1 MTRGHAPET
10 HRPAWSVVICTNG
23 RPEYVAHLLETLNAL
38 GHPDVEIIVVQGPD
52 GRDGAALGIPGVRW
66 VHTDQRNIAAARNL
80 GVRAA
85 RGDFVA
91 FLDDDGLPETY
102 WLDELRTAIE
112 QSAEVAAVG
121 GPVFDHTG
129 IRVQVYFNTISR
141 TGVPRPILHSY
152 DVSTLF
158 SSPDS
163 WEVPYAPGANCGF
176 RREALVAIGGFD
188 EAFTW
193 AFEEADV
200 CLRLVDAGY
209 AIAAAPGAWI
219 HHKMAPSRM
228 RNAGRVFTNWSEMLR
243 SASYFAYRHGISEG
257 RIVEDL
263 GAFIASARANVEA
276 NITLGA
282 LDDGARDSFED
293 ALDDAI
299 TAGRELVAR
308 PRQLRPPGWFD
319 RKDLCYP
326 ATSLRRSRPP
336 TTCVVAPTAGPDL
349 ATPSFRSVWN
359 RARDL
364 TARGHAVRLVVP
376 GAGPSRVDRE
386 DGVWV
391 HRVSSVPASA
401 FVEGE
406 PLPVGIQEEIT
417 RLKTFCDVTETV
429 IIWAQQEQ

>member
-1 MTRGHAPET
+1 M
-10 HRPAWSVVICTNG
+10 VVCTNG
-23 RPEYVAHLLETLNAL
+23 RPSYVAPLLETLKAL
-38 GHPDVEIIVVQGPD
+38 GHPDIEIIVVQGPD
-52 GRDGAALGIPGVRW
+52 GRDDVALAIPGVRW

-91 FLDDDGLPETY
+91 FLDDDALPETY

-112 QSAEVAAVG
+112 GSEEVAGAG

-129 IRVQVYFNTISR
+129 IRVQLYFNTISR
-141 TGVPRPILHSY
+141 TGVSRPILHSQ
-152 DVSTLF
+152 DVCAMF

-163 WEVPYAPGANCGF
+163 WEVPFAPGANCGF
-176 RREALVAIGGFD
+176 RRTALVAIGGFD

-193 AFEEADV
+193 AFEEAEL
-200 CLRLVDAGY
+200 CLRLIDAGY

-219 HHKMAPSRM
+219 HHKMAPSRT
-228 RNAGRVFTNWSEMLR
+228 RNAGRIFTNWSEMLR
-243 SASYFAYRHGISEG
+243 GASFFAYRHGISEG

-276 NITLGA
+276 NITLGT
-282 LDDGARDSFED
+282 LDGGARDAFED
-293 ALDDAI
+293 ALDVAI
-299 TAGRELVAR
+299 TAGRELAAK
-308 PRQLRPPGWFD
+308 PPQLRPPGWFD

-336 TTCVVAPTAGPDL
+336 TTCVVAPTAGPYL

-391 HRVSSVPASA
+391 HRVGGVPTCTLTK
-401 FVEGE
+401 GE
-406 PLPVGIQEEIT
+406 PLPAGIQDELN
-417 RLKTFCDVTETV
+417 RLRTFCD
-429 IIWAQQEQ
+429 